1 MTELHKAKQLGF
13 VYEVCAGFQFDLNS
27 VNKKVHAGYSEGHFC
42 DHNCTSEYGN
52 YDCPAAFSRNKDVVP
67 HSMMDLS
74 AIRRA
79 LEVAKDGLRLANQ
92 QFLEQHFER
101 YTQAFAIPNLL
112 AESLREL
119 LRPGQLELNMFGGN
133 PELHPEFVAIIGL
146 AQELGYRV
154 TTTTTGKRML
164 HDEEFVQGFLANPPQ
179 LLAVSAD
186 DFESLDELQR
196 LLDMGPAD
204 LRRYWQK
211 ANPLYG
217 QRKKAY
223 ESIYVAQL
231 LRQHP
236 DRCALLFNIVVHPGN
251 LHFVDDLMRVLHEHF
266 PNAWLNPYPA
276 QASFSFGQIEWEPRD
291 LPRLGEFLERM
302 IERQLTEAADGT
314 RTLVPRLH
322 YWLALQSAFTSSR
335 DLDEAARYL
344 MGYGVWTCY
353 RQPGAGRYLQAGS
366 AQVTQQAT
374 FAGGGHPGCFWNNS
388 TVTDPT
394 RQLWNMT
401 PQEVAEHLL
410 LGKMALARQANPAC
424 PGCIMPRLMFDGI
437 SVELGLNPRL
447 VPEYLRLRQIY
458 VGF

>member
-1 MTELHKAKQLGF
+1 MTEVHKAKQLGF

-27 VNKKVHAGYSEGHFC
+27 VNKRDDVGYTEGHFC

-52 YDCPAAFSRNKDVVP
+52 YDCPAAFSRNRGVVAD
-67 HSMMDLS
+67 SMMDLT

-79 LEVAKDGLRLANQ
+79 LEVAAEGLRLANQ
-92 QFLEQHFER
+92 RFLEQHFEPYAR
-101 YTQAFAIPNLL
+101 EFALPEAV
-112 AESLREL
+112 AEAVRDALQ
-119 LRPGQLELNMFGGN
+119 PGQLELNMFGGN
-133 PELHPEFVAIIGL
+133 PELHPEFVTIIGL
-146 AQELGYRV
+146 AQGLGYRV
-154 TTTTTGKRML
+154 TTTTTGKRLL
-164 HDEEFVQGFLANPPQ
+164 HDEAFVQDFLANLPQ

-196 LLDMGPAD
+196 LLDMSPAD

-231 LRQHP
+231 LRQQP
-236 DRCALLFNIVVHPGN
+236 ERCALLFNIVVHPGN
-251 LHFVDDLMRVLHEHF
+251 LHFVDDLMCILHERF
-266 PNAWLNPYPA
+266 PQAWLNPYPA
-276 QASFSFGQIEWEPRD
+276 QASFSLGQIEWEPAD
-291 LPRLGEFLERM
+291 VPRLGAFIESM
-302 IERQLTEAADGT
+302 VERQISEAANG
-314 RTLVPRLH
+314 RHTLVPRLP
-322 YWLALQSAFTSSR
+322 YWLALRSACLASH

-366 AQVTQQAT
+366 ARVARQAA
-374 FAGGGHPGCFWNNS
+374 FSGGGHPGCFWNNH
-388 TVTDPT
+388 TITDPT
-394 RQLWNMT
+394 RQLWEMT
-401 PQEVAEHLL
+401 PGEVADHLL
-410 LGKMALARQANPAC
+410 QGKTALAAQANPAC

-447 VPEYLRLRQIY
+447 VPAYLRLREAHL
-458 VGF
+458 GF